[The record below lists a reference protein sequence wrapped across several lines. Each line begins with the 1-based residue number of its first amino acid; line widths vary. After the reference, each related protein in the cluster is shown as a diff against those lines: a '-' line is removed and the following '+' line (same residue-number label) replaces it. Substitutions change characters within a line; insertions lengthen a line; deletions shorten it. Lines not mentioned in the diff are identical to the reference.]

1 MTDTEAPSLRARAAA
16 FIEAPFVQRFIIG
29 LILLNAVT
37 LGMETSRTIMDAIG
51 PVLLTVDRIVLA
63 VFVVEIAIKLFAYG
77 WRFFRDGWNVF
88 DFAIVAIA
96 LLPASGALSVLRA
109 LRILRVLRLL
119 SLVPS
124 MRRVV
129 SALLAAL
136 PGMGAIM
143 SVLALVFYVAAVM
156 ATKLF
161 GAENEL
167 LFGSIG
173 ASMYTLFQVMTLD
186 GWSDSVVRPV
196 LENNPYAWAF
206 FLPFIVIT
214 SFAVLNLFI
223 GIIVNSLQELQ
234 AAEQAATQA
243 AVTQAIEKEDAAVL
257 GELRA
262 LRAEIA
268 VLKSE
273 MQKRV

>member
-1 MTDTEAPSLRARAAA
+1 MRARAAA
-16 FIEAPFVQRFIIG
+16 FIEAPTVQRFIIG
-29 LILLNAVT
+29 LILLNAAT
-37 LGMETSRTIMDAIG
+37 LGMETSPTIMAAIG
-51 PVLLTVDRIVLA
+51 PVLLAVDRAVLV
-63 VFVVEIAIKLFAYG
+63 VFALEIAIKLFAYG
-77 WRFFRDGWNVF
+77 ARFFRDGWNVF

-96 LLPASGALSVLRA
+96 LLPATGALSVLRA

-129 SALLAAL
+129 GALLAAL

-161 GAENEL
+161 GPTNEL

-196 LENNPYAWAF
+196 LENNPYAWTF

-234 AAEQAATQA
+234 AAEQAAAQA
-243 AVTQAIEKEDAAVL
+243 AVTGAIEKEDAAVM
-257 GELRA
+257 GELKA
-262 LRAEIA
+262 LRADIA
-268 VLKSE
+268 ALKQAIE
-273 MQKRV
+273 TKA

>member
-1 MTDTEAPSLRARAAA
+1 LRARAAG
-16 FIEAPFVQRFIIG
+16 FIEAPIVQRFIIG

-37 LGMETSRTIMDAIG
+37 LGMETSPTIMGAIG
-51 PVLLTVDRIVLA
+51 PMLLAFDRAVLF
-63 VFVVEIAIKLFAYG
+63 VFALEIAIKLFAYG

-88 DFAIVAIA
+88 DFLVVGIA

-161 GAENEL
+161 GAENEP

-234 AAEQAATQA
+234 AAEQAATQS
-243 AVTQAIEKEDAAVL
+243 AVTQAIEQEEAAVM
-257 GELRA
+257 GELKA

-268 VLKSE
+268 LLQRALEV
-273 MQKRV
+273 KR

>member
-1 MTDTEAPSLRARAAA
+1 MTETAALPVRARVGA
-16 FIEAPFVQRFIIG
+16 FIEAPSVQRFIIG

-37 LGMETSRTIMDAIG
+37 LGLETSPTIMNTIG
-51 PVLLTVDRIVLA
+51 PVLLTIDRAVLF
-63 VFVVEIAIKLFAYG
+63 VFAAEIALKLFAYG

-88 DFAIVAIA
+88 DFLIVAIA

-143 SVLALVFYVAAVM
+143 SVLLLVFYVAAVM

-161 GAENEL
+161 GATNEL

-234 AAEQAATQA
+234 AAEQAANQA
-243 AVTQAIEKEDAAVL
+243 AVTQAIEKEDAAVM

-268 VLKSE
+268 ALK
-273 MQKRV
+273 QTLDART

>member
-1 MTDTEAPSLRARAAA
+1 MTDTVPSLRARAAA
-16 FIEAPFVQRFIIG
+16 FIEAPLVQRFIIA
-29 LILLNAVT
+29 LILVNAVT
-37 LGMETSRTIMDAIG
+37 LGMETSATIMGAIG
-51 PVLLTVDRIVLA
+51 PVLLTIDRVVLA
-63 VFVVEIAIKLFAYG
+63 VFAIEIAIKLFAYG

-88 DFAIVAIA
+88 DFVIVAIA
-96 LLPASGALSVLRA
+96 LMPASGALSVLRA

-234 AAEQAATQA
+234 AAEQAANQA
-243 AVTQAIEKEDAAVL
+243 AVTQAIEKEDAAVM

-268 VLKSE
+268 SLKTELKARS
-273 MQKRV
+273 